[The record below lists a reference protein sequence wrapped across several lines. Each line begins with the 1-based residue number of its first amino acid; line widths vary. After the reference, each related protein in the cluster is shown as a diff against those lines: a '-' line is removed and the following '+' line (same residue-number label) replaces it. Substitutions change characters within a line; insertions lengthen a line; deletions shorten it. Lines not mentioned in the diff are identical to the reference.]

1 MNWIQ
6 LKILFVSESIISGQ
20 SRNSARP
27 QNLMSMPPKNDRD
40 NNSFTAPAG
49 GYEQRVNDTTGGAE
63 MNPRA
68 SMQSGQSSINSLIS
82 SKIASD
88 VLRQSKMDMEPPRQ
102 YSSQNYPNE
111 LQSTDTLP
119 PPHPSLFTSEISPRE
134 EQTYINKPAHSY
146 RVNNNQ

>member
-1 MNWIQ
+1 MN
-6 LKILFVSESIISGQ
+6 SS
-20 SRNSARP
+20 
-27 QNLMSMPPKNDRD
+27 
-40 NNSFTAPAG
+40 SFSQIDFT
-49 GYEQRVNDTTGGAE
+49 
-63 MNPRA
+63 
-68 SMQSGQSSINSLIS
+68 INSLIS

-134 EQTYINKPAHSY
+134 EQTY